1 MLETLLSP
9 FEFLTVFSAGGDS
22 GVAELVIQLL
32 VQLAVILF
40 AAKVAGE
47 LASRF
52 LKVPAVLAELGIGII
67 IGPFALGAIPIP
79 GFGPLFPVPIPDAT
93 TLHNDVSAAIPVS
106 DELFALAQI
115 GSIVL
120 LFAIGL
126 ETNLRQFLRYA
137 GPATAVALGGVI
149 LPFTCGMGATV
160 LFGFAGPDGFLSPEA
175 LFMGAIMTATSVG
188 ITARVLSDLNRL
200 DNPEG
205 VTIIAAA
212 VVDDVLGILVLTVVV
227 GINAAAGFSL
237 GNLGWIAFKAIA
249 FWLGL
254 TVVGILVA
262 PYIERAVNKFRAP
275 GAGLV
280 LMVALAFLAA
290 GMAEVFGLA
299 FIIGAFSIGLGPVH
313 HRVGAPG
320 GGGVVVHIP
329 NSGAG
334 LLRGHGDAGR
344 RPVHAECGGVRPDSV
359 RPGGVVQGPRFGSAR
374 VGQRLQPPGQRP
386 HRHRHDSPGR
396 SGPDYRR
403 HRPLSRH
410 HRSGPFRRQHNHDGD
425 HHRPRSRCAH
435 PPVPWRR
442 QRVAAPRGERRG
454 SAHRIGRTE
463 PANRRRRR
471 GGLVRESHDWR
482 IPAPPSRGSRSFAEM
497 AGWGRDFTKG
507 KRL

>member
-275 GAGLV
+275 GASLV

-290 GMAEVFGLA
+290 GMAEIFGLA
-299 FIIGAFSIGLGPVH
+299 FIIGAFSIGLALSTTELG
-313 HRVGAPG
+313 HRVEEELSSISQILVPVFF
-320 GGGVVVHIP
+320 VVMGMLVDVRSMQNAVVFGLIV
-329 NSGAG
+329 SGLAVLSKALGSG
-334 LLRGHGDAGR
+334 LPAWVSGFNLR
-344 RPVHAECGGVRPDSV
+344 
-359 RPGGVVQGPRFGSAR
+359 GSAR
-374 VGQRLQPPGQRP
+374 IGTGMI
-386 HRHRHDSPGR
+386 
-396 SGPDYRR
+396 
-403 HRPLSRH
+403 
-410 HRSGPFRRQHNHDGD
+410 
-425 HHRPRSRCAH
+425 
-435 PPVPWRR
+435 
-442 QRVAAPRGERRG
+442 PRGEVALIIAGIGLSQGIIGQDLFGVSIIMTVITTALAPVVLIPLFRGGGSGLRRPAG
-454 SAHRIGRTE
+454 SAGEAPTE
-463 PANRRRRR
+463 S
-471 GGLVRESHDWR
+471 GGQSQPTGADDGVDS
-482 IPAPPSRGSRSFAEM
+482 
-497 AGWGRDFTKG
+497 
-507 KRL
+507 